1 MNSIFGNYTLQD
13 VKKLERNTML
23 SHLGIEITSI
33 DNNAVKG
40 KMSVDHRTCQPMGI
54 LHGGASCALA
64 ESLASIGALLTLKDD
79 TYVAVGMEI
88 NANHVRPVKE
98 GFVYGTAKPFHL
110 GKKTQVWTIE
120 ILNEKNQPVCI
131 SRMTIAIGRLQIK
144 V

>member
-13 VKKLERNTML
+13 VKKLESNTML
-23 SHLGIEITSI
+23 GYLGIEITSI
-33 DNNAVKG
+33 DNNVVKG

-64 ESLASIGALLTLKDD
+64 ESLASIGAFLTLKDN
-79 TYVAVGMEI
+79 TYVAVGMES

-131 SRMTIAIGRLQIK
+131 SRMTIAVGRLHLS

>member
-40 KMSVDHRTCQPMGI
+40 KMPVYHRTCQPMGI

-64 ESLASIGALLTLKDD
+64 ESLASIGAFLTLKDD

-131 SRMTIAIGRLQIK
+131 SRMTIAIGRLQLK